1 MTHPQERTKEV
12 PTENIKR
19 LSVQISLTGLSFL
32 LEYPSG
38 DSWVYRH
45 ELPSG
50 LHPGDV
56 LIELQQILS
65 QERFSNKTQEVVVVY
80 HHPTFTFV
88 PEALFAP
95 ENLAD
100 YLKFNA
106 KILPQDYLDYDVS
119 KSRSMVNVY
128 VPYTNINN
136 FFFDRYGDFTFLH
149 GATVYLAAL
158 ESKTTTKSTQVAAH
172 LEDNSLMI
180 AVTTGNKVSL
190 INAFEISA
198 AEDFAYYL
206 LFTMEQLG
214 LDPKEVPLV
223 LSGDFSE
230 DDDYFALGYRYVK
243 DISILE
249 DSQEAFLLKNVAAAC
264 E

>member
-38 DSWVYRH
+38 DTWTHRH

-56 LIELQQILS
+56 LTELQQILT
-65 QERFSNKTQEVVVVY
+65 QDRFQSKTQEVVVVY

-88 PEALFAP
+88 PEALFDP
-95 ENLAD
+95 NNLAD

-106 KILPQDYLDYDVS
+106 KILAQDYLDYDVS
-119 KSRSMVNVY
+119 KSRGMVNVY
-128 VPYTNINN
+128 IPYTNINN

-149 GATVYLAAL
+149 SATVYLAAL
-158 ESKTTTKSTQVAAH
+158 EAQHTSATTQVAAH
-172 LEDNSLMI
+172 LEDNSLLI
-180 AVTTGNKVSL
+180 AVTSGKKVHL
-190 INAFEISA
+190 INAFAISGT
-198 AEDFAYYL
+198 EDFAYYL

-214 LDPKEVPLV
+214 LDPKEIPLM
-223 LSGDFSE
+223 LSGNIDE
-230 DDDYFALGYRYVK
+230 QDEYFALGYRYVK
-243 DISILE
+243 DINILK
-249 DSQEAFLLKNVAAAC
+249 DSQNAFLLKNVAAC